1 MNREQAR
8 GQGRQLLLAFVLLCA
23 LQFAVVAVAAFGT
36 PWSRWTALATG
47 IGSLLL
53 GALIAV
59 GARRL
64 WRSMDTLRA
73 EVDELSGRRLSEIVG
88 EVVHRR
94 DPERVGLELPNPTD
108 GKLAM
113 LIDDVRQVCTHA
125 VQLATKHDEIRSG
138 YSEVFVT
145 MFRRTQS
152 LLLRQLQ
159 IIEQLEAGDRCSTDL
174 NRLFQLDHLVTR
186 MRRNNENIL
195 LLSGT
200 ELVRKTKEPVPVGD
214 LLRAAISE
222 IGSYQRVRML
232 DTPAVRVSNTAAGDL
247 IRIVAELLDNATS
260 FSAPDQQVTVKAEL
274 GRHHG
279 LSIGV
284 FDNGIGMSD
293 EDLDRVNRQ
302 LRRLGSE
309 EIARTRRV
317 GLLVVGRLAGKHGIR
332 VELFGGNNVTGVSA
346 LVTVPSSALLEEDE
360 VRAALPGDPR
370 RGLTQGAGATVGQR
384 PDTAPA
390 VLVTTTLRRAETEAK
405 SPVRASSRRQ
415 SSWYSRSRTP
425 VRAGQAWR
433 DSAEVVAKVHA
444 GVSGELPIRVPQRAA
459 PESRP
464 MPGTVRPTSRWFQAR
479 EAVALRQQHAVPLR
493 PTADESTPDEQMS
506 TVDSEWELAD
516 TVRDEDGYTYTEDG
530 LPLRQQGAHLIPG
543 GPDAAPVPATPILL
557 APISRDPQTT
567 RSRLSSYQQGVR
579 KAKEQ
584 ENRLRPAPD
593 SGGWTVLENN
603 YPESGDK

>member
-1 MNREQAR
+1 MNRDQAR
-8 GQGRQLLLAFVLLCA
+8 GQGRLLLLAFVLLCA
-23 LQFAVVAVAAFGT
+23 LQFATVAAAASGT
-36 PWSRWTALATG
+36 PWSRWIAPAVG
-47 IGSLLL
+47 VGSLLL

-64 WRSMDTLRA
+64 WHSMDTLRA
-73 EVDELSGRRLSEIVG
+73 EVDELSARRLSEIVG
-88 EVVHRR
+88 EVVDGR

-159 IIEQLEAGDRCSTDL
+159 IIEQLEAGDRSSTDL

-317 GLLVVGRLAGKHGIR
+317 GLLVVGRLAGKYGIR
-332 VELFGGNNVTGVSA
+332 VELFGGNTVTGVSA
-346 LVTVPSSALLEEDE
+346 LITVPSSALLEEDE

-370 RGLTQGAGATVGQR
+370 RGLTQGAGGVPAER
-384 PDTAPA
+384 PDAA
-390 VLVTTTLRRAETEAK
+390 VLVTTTLRRAESEART
-405 SPVRASSRRQ
+405 PVRASSRRQ

-479 EAVALRQQHAVPLR
+479 EAVALRQQAVPLR
-493 PTADESTPDEQMS
+493 PPGGESGPDNWRS
-506 TVDSEWELAD
+506 TVDSEWESAGI
-516 TVRDEDGYTYTEDG
+516 VRGEDGHTYTEDG
-530 LPLRQQGAHLIPG
+530 LPLRRQGAQLIPG
-543 GPDAAPVPATPILL
+543 GPAAGSTSDAPGPAAAIT
-557 APISRDPQTT
+557 RDAQTT

-584 ENRLRPAPD
+584 ENRSRPAPD

>member
-1 MNREQAR
+1 MNRDQAR

-23 LQFAVVAVAAFGT
+23 LQFAVVAAAASGT

-88 EVVHRR
+88 EVVDGR
-94 DPERVGLELPNPTD
+94 DLERVGLELPNPTD

-159 IIEQLEAGDRCSTDL
+159 IIEQLEEGDRCSTDL

-370 RGLTQGAGATVGQR
+370 RGLTQGAGAVLAER
-384 PDTAPA
+384 PDVAPA
-390 VLVTTTLRRAETEAK
+390 VLVTTTLRRTETEAK
-405 SPVRASSRRQ
+405 APVRASSRRQ

-444 GVSGELPIRVPQRAA
+444 DVPGELPVRVPQRAT

-464 MPGTVRPTSRWFQAR
+464 MPSTVRPTSRWFQAR
-479 EAVALRQQHAVPLR
+479 EAVALRQQSVPLR
-493 PTADESTPDEQMS
+493 PRAGESGPDNGRS

-516 TVRDEDGYTYTEDG
+516 TVRDEDGYSYTEDG
-530 LPLRQQGAHLIPG
+530 LPLRRQGAHLIPG
-543 GPDAAPVPATPILL
+543 GPDAAPAPATPNPVV
-557 APISRDPQTT
+557 PITRDAQTT

-584 ENRLRPAPD
+584 ENRSRPAPD